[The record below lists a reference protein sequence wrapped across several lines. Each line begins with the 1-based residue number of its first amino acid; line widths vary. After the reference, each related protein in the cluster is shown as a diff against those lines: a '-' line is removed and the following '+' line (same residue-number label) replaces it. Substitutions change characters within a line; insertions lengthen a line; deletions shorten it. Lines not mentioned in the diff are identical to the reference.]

1 MKISGFKINKKVLI
15 IAGVIILIIII
26 SSVAKSKKKSN
37 GTTDSGN
44 EIVNNEQ
51 VTTLDNS
58 NNVSNEISAE
68 HDALQAQLRARYGNP
83 PEGFE
88 WSEDGSL
95 VSLGNSDLN
104 AEDVMYNYIRALS
117 LLDFSTAQRM
127 SSNSQVY
134 AKYSSFYEDV
144 NDSDYYSEFLRKQFK
159 QSLVSIEILD
169 VTDTAVLA
177 DGTKYITIYLNV
189 LDLPDKNFWEKDR
202 QKIFETLRVYSET
215 ESDSIK
221 ANKYVYDYVYD
232 AYSNGTIGKRKVTIE
247 LVVGKTAGGNW
258 LVTNDAELYRV
269 LAYQEGVD
277 VAKYIISE
285 YSEWYT
291 NTREDELSTGSY

>member
-1 MKISGFKINKKVLI
+1 MKISGFKINKKMLI
-15 IAGVIILIIII
+15 IIGVIIVIIII
-26 SSVAKSKKKSN
+26 SSAIKNKKKEQEMIEREN
-37 GTTDSGN
+37 Q
-44 EIVNNEQ
+44 INNEQ
-51 VTTLDNS
+51 STTIDNS
-58 NNVSNEISAE
+58 SNSEILDE
-68 HDALQAQLRARYGNP
+68 HSALQAQLRERYGNP

-95 VSLGNSDLN
+95 ISLGNSDLN
-104 AEDVMYNYIRALS
+104 AEEVMYSYIRALS
-117 LLDFSTAQRM
+117 ILDFSTAQRM

-134 AKYSSFYEDV
+134 SKYSSFYEDV

-177 DGTKYITIYLNV
+177 DGTKYITINLNV
-189 LDLPDKNFWEKDR
+189 LDLTDKNFWEKDR
-202 QKIFETLRVYSET
+202 QKIFDTLRVYSET

-221 ANKYVYDYVYD
+221 ANKYVYDYVYNS
-232 AYSNGTIGKRKVTIE
+232 YLNGSIGKRKVTIE
-247 LVVGKTAGGNW
+247 LVIGKTTGGNW
-258 LVTNDAELYRV
+258 LVTNDSELYRV

-291 NTREDELSTGSY
+291 DTKDDELNSNNN